1 MKTLKSF
8 VSTFYS
14 EHLLS
19 SNNEEEGKFTTS
31 EGSANGHHAGLG
43 AVYKYPGDPRKLRE
57 KSKVKLWKEYLT
69 RMILSL
75 AFFSESDT
83 RTTDE
88 HFFFTS

>member
-19 SNNEEEGKFTTS
+19 SATEEDGKFSTG
-31 EGSANGHHAGLG
+31 EGIGNGYHAGLG

-69 RMILSL
+69 RMRS
-75 AFFSESDT
+75 
-83 RTTDE
+83 
-88 HFFFTS
+88 